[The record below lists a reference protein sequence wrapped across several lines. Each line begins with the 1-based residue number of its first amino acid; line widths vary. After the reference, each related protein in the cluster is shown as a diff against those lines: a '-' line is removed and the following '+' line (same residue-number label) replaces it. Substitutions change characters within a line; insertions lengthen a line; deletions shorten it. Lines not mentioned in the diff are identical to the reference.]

1 MKEGASRIEEMTQQ
15 EIQQLEQEGA
25 FALSLSSG
33 SYTLTPEGVVITSED
48 IPGWQVVSDRELTL
62 ALDTQLTPELIAEG
76 TAREL
81 INRIQNIRK
90 LRDFN
95 VTDRIVVRLSDHE
108 VIREAVREFSGY
120 ICNETLADQL
130 IVESSVEGEPVDL
143 FDEVAITIDAQVVG
157 S

>member
-1 MKEGASRIEEMTQQ
+1 M
-15 EIQQLEQEGA
+15 
-25 FALSLSSG
+25 
-33 SYTLTPEGVVITSED
+33 
-48 IPGWQVVSDRELTL
+48 
-62 ALDTQLTPELIAEG
+62 
-76 TAREL
+76 
-81 INRIQNIRK
+81 
-90 LRDFN
+90 
-95 VTDRIVVRLSDHE
+95 VRLSDHE